1 MSVEAVEDPKKIDS
15 FVITGEDFPLFTFFP
30 ATPSGITKI
39 TCCWMRRVV
48 PRPPLCGQRCGIP
61 RSSVAAL
68 ALRRLCLEVLPD
80 IELGLRFGVAG
91 AAQLHRVVP
100 PARLQRVHLTAL
112 PAVYQGRDLFKWINY
127 TSF

>member
-1 MSVEAVEDPKKIDS
+1 MECHALHCADSAAVSRAPVSRD
-15 FVITGEDFPLFTFFP
+15 T
-30 ATPSGITKI
+30 
-39 TCCWMRRVV
+39 
-48 PRPPLCGQRCGIP
+48 
-61 RSSVAAL
+61 AAR